1 MAAPAPITQRY
12 RFAARIAT
20 HDRRGPSHPERYRLS
35 VAKRRR
41 SLVSVIVAAQ
51 YAPFRAGLKAALG
64 SAFDVVAE
72 AATLAELETRLR
84 RSTADVLLLDAALS
98 GGAVREALRLP
109 GRPATVLV
117 FTELDDAGVVCE
129 AFRLGASGFLV
140 RDMPP
145 DDVPRFVQAA
155 LAGEAVVAPALLR
168 SLLRELCR
176 STGPVRRR
184 DGGAVQLTA
193 REQEVATLLR
203 RRYSTHRIAEEL
215 GISAIT
221 VRRHVSKLQQ
231 KLGVASRPDAVALL
245 DE

>member
-1 MAAPAPITQRY
+1 MAAPAPITSE
-12 RFAARIAT
+12 ISL
-20 HDRRGPSHPERYRLS
+20 RGADCDLRSSGASHPERYRLS

-72 AATLAELETRLR
+72 AATLAELEARLR
-84 RSTADVLLLDAALS
+84 RTTADVLLLDAALS
-98 GGAVREALRLP
+98 EEVVRDALRLP
-109 GRPATVLV
+109 GRPGTVLV
-117 FTELDDAGVVCE
+117 FTEVDDAGVVCE

-145 DDVPRFVQAA
+145 DDVPKFVQAA

-176 STGPVRRR
+176 STGPVRGR

-193 REQEVATLLR
+193 REREVATLLR